1 MTDRSHDTLHAVTPY
16 GRSAGSARVR
26 VFDWLD
32 WLGLEASNETYL
44 NGSSHSPATFARS
57 PLGILA
63 AEMRLRR
70 LATEITDE
78 TVLLSRQASPFSN
91 GGVEERLLRAAA
103 RGVYDFDDAL
113 MHSPPGRLEQLWSKK
128 KIWARS
134 VAAADVV
141 IAGNDFLRA
150 EADALNPN
158 VVMVPS
164 CVNPNDYE
172 RKNKYNIG
180 DVPRAVWL
188 GSPSTEAYLQ
198 LVARPLLELHRSIGL
213 RLTLISAGA
222 ADVGALAPMVDRVQW
237 SQQSVAT
244 NLAAADFGIMPL
256 DDTPW
261 TRGKCAY
268 KLLQYGASRLPLV
281 GSPVGANR
289 DVLSASAGFAPD
301 SSDEWVSAIE
311 TLVNEAPEHRAHRG
325 QRALETVLNSY
336 SFAAWETTWRSALGL
351 QPSNRL

>member
-1 MTDRSHDTLHAVTPY
+1 MSSAQLLRTVTSY

-32 WLGLEASNETYL
+32 WLALDVPNATYL
-44 NGSSHSPATFARS
+44 NCASNSLSSLARS
-57 PLGILA
+57 PLGVLA
-63 AEMRLRR
+63 AEIRLRR
-70 LATEITDE
+70 LAREVTDE

-141 IAGNDFLRA
+141 IAGNEFLRA
-150 EADALNPN
+150 EADSLNPS
-158 VVMVPS
+158 VVVVPS

-172 RKNKYNIG
+172 RKNRYDIG

-237 SQQSVAT
+237 SQQSVAA

-281 GSPVGANR
+281 GSPVGVNC

-311 TLVNEAPEHRAHRG
+311 TLVDEAPEHRAHRG

-351 QPSNRL
+351 QPSTRL